1 MNFTC
6 YSISNGIWSG
16 LLQAET
22 RPERLSVLLRGHVVA
37 EADLTPDG
45 AGRWRVQ
52 ISLPGGVISKGV
64 QTLVLVADAGKAG
77 DPVLDGGVVLA
88 RMPLLAGQPLAQDL
102 EAEIK
107 TLRDEL
113 DMLKREFRFVARRA

>member
-1 MNFTC
+1 MKFTC
-6 YSISNGIWSG
+6 YSISNGIWRG

-22 RPERLSVLLRGHVVA
+22 RPERLSVRLRGHVVA

-45 AGRWRVQ
+45 AGRWLVQ
-52 ISLPGGVISKGV
+52 ISLPGRVISEGV

-102 EAEIK
+102 EVEIK